1 MTKKKIIKYNNK
13 SYTFYRDEDGHIHP
27 EGEDYES
34 VEYLIENREAVV
46 EYIVKKMN
54 YKLPKKEICC
64 LCNREVKKENLK
76 KYNKIVEKY
85 GLDEISK
92 FLKFFY
98 VG

>member
-1 MTKKKIIKYNNK
+1 MTTKKIIKYNNK
-13 SYTFYRDEDGHIHP
+13 TYTFHRDEDGHIHP
-27 EGEDYES
+27 SGEDYES

-54 YKLPKKEICC
+54 YKLPTKKEICC

-76 KYNKIVEKY
+76 KYRKIVERY
-85 GLDEISK
+85 GL
-92 FLKFFY
+92 Y